1 MQWHTP
7 IDMFMF
13 HSKIKQCRVI
23 VLAFKFQPLVT
34 PTLDVRQNSKLISL
48 GLHHLTWLSYFAL
61 GFFLRV
67 QTTTKYLRTCWCDP
81 TEEQLAVRSR

>member
-48 GLHHLTWLSYFAL
+48 GLHHLTWLSLRL
-61 GFFLRV
+61 GLLPQSSNDNKV
-67 QTTTKYLRTCWCDP
+67 SPNML
-81 TEEQLAVRSR
+81 V